1 MRSNRSLTTPLTA
14 SDFPVD
20 PEGRVYHLQLHPEDL
35 APDIIIV
42 GDPGRAAAIAERYLA
57 SRECERSHRGLVTIT
72 GRTAGGLRVTVTT
85 SGMGTPSLEIVLQE
99 LVALNELD
107 FATRTRKTEFPR
119 LHIIRVGTS
128 GGLQAATPLGAPI
141 VTTYAI
147 GLDNTGLFYDVPT
160 RDPHIPRL
168 ERELHDLITAAQPE
182 SRLRGAIRPYVAR
195 CSPEIVAAMRAAGSD
210 LGAPVITGLTV
221 SNSGFFSNQGRD
233 VTRLLPSVPDI
244 DRLVADFDPQLG
256 GERVENM
263 EMETSFLAHFMT
275 GLGYMAGAI
284 CPAISNRRLDTFSP
298 TYPEAMDRA
307 IVIALE
313 ALRLLRGQTS
323 ERS

>member
-1 MRSNRSLTTPLTA
+1 MRSNRLLISPLTA

-20 PEGRVYHLQLHPEDL
+20 PEGRVYHLQLHPQDL

-42 GDPGRAAAIAERYLA
+42 GDPGRAAAIAARYFT

-72 GRTAGGLRVTVTT
+72 GRTAAGHRITVTT

-99 LVALNELD
+99 IVALNELD
-107 FATRTRKTEFPR
+107 FATRTRKNEFPR
-119 LHIIRVGTS
+119 LHIVRVGTS

-147 GLDNTGLFYDVPT
+147 GLDNTGLFYNVPT
-160 RDPHIPRL
+160 DDPHIPRL
-168 ERELHDLITAAQPE
+168 EVELHRLITAAQPE
-182 SRLRGAIRPYVAR
+182 SRLRGAIYPYVAR
-195 CSPEIVAAMRAAGSD
+195 CSPEMVAAMRAAGEEI
-210 LGAPVITGLTV
+210 GASIITGLTV

-233 VTRLLPSVPDI
+233 VSRLLPSVPDI
-244 DRLVADFDPQLG
+244 DQLVADFDPGLG
-256 GERVENM
+256 GERIENM

-275 GLGYMAGAI
+275 GLGHVAGAI

-307 IVIALE
+307 IVIALG
-313 ALRLLRGQTS
+313 ALRRLRAAAP
-323 ERS
+323 